1 MSAAEPLPSDD
12 DLPALLKAGQGLTS
26 APAHLL
32 ARADAIWRPRERT
45 AARPAAAGALRQ
57 LWALLRTDS
66 AGQGA
71 LALGLRQAAAGSRQM
86 MFSADGVDVDLRITD
101 DQEPGRARLHGQV
114 FASGEGGLVWLAGDA
129 GLQSVAID
137 AFGEFR
143 TGPLEPGRY
152 RIGVERD
159 DWVVE
164 LPPIELPGG
173 RSGAAGDAV
182 ADADG

>member
-1 MSAAEPLPSDD
+1 MSAAEPPPSED

-32 ARADAIWRPRERT
+32 ARADAIWRPRVRT
-45 AARPAAAGALRQ
+45 TARPAAAGALRR
-57 LWALLRTDS
+57 LWALLRTDT

-71 LALGLRQAAAGSRQM
+71 LALGLRQAAAGPRQLV
-86 MFSADGVDVDLRITD
+86 FSADGVDVDLRITD
-101 DQEPGRARLHGQV
+101 DQEPGRASLHGQV
-114 FASGEGGLVWLAGDA
+114 FAPGEGGLVWLAGET
-129 GLQSVAID
+129 GLQSVHID

-143 TGPLEPGRY
+143 TGALEPGRY

-164 LPPIELPGG
+164 LPPIELPAG
-173 RSGAAGDAV
+173 RTGAAGDPV
-182 ADADG
+182 PDADG